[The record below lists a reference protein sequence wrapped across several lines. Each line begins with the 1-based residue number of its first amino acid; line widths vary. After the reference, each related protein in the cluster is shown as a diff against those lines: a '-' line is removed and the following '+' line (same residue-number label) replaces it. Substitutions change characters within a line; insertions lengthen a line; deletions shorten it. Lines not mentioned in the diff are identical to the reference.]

1 MTRGRTALVGSG
13 FTPSTTS
20 SSSRSRSAPI
30 ISGRPPPPPW
40 PRWRLGWRCPRQKIR
55 KALGCGTTDNGAAT
69 LGCARTA
76 ARRRHTRR
84 RRGRR
89 SACACSATRCGRG
102 TRAGRAQPPPQC
114 ENVSRATFVFVL
126 EGQPPPGGFPQRIS
140 LWFFTGKLCS
150 IGSLGHTGSLA
161 RSPTQH
167 LTRGFFAQRICPHRC
182 ANQKLSG
189 STALMRKAHSSS

>member
-1 MTRGRTALVGSG
+1 MAFREPEQEGLLFITFSHKLQELEDALNRMCELRVDAFEFNLILIGAPNAMMHHGDGACLGDAAGVAMTRGRTALVGSG
-13 FTPSTTS
+13 FALSTTS

-55 KALGCGTTDNGAAT
+55 KGLGCGTTDNGAAT

-76 ARRRHTRR
+76 ARRRRTRR

-89 SACACSATRCGRG
+89 WACACSATRCGRG

-114 ENVSRATFVFVL
+114 ENVSRATY
-126 EGQPPPGGFPQRIS
+126 
-140 LWFFTGKLCS
+140 LCV
-150 IGSLGHTGSLA
+150 
-161 RSPTQH
+161 
-167 LTRGFFAQRICPHRC
+167 
-182 ANQKLSG
+182 
-189 STALMRKAHSSS
+189 